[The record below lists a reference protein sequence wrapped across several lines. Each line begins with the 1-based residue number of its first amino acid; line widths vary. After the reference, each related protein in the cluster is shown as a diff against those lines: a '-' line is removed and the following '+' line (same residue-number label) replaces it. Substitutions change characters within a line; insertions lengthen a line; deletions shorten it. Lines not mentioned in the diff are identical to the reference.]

1 MMLST
6 VTAMRITLER
16 AAVID
21 AFERATCPKLRGYAL
36 AYRMAIASGQDPDE
50 AWEDNV
56 SGVGE
61 SV

>member
-1 MMLST
+1 MMLWT
-6 VTAMRITLER
+6 ILER

-21 AFERATCPKLRGYAL
+21 AFERATCPKLRSYAL

-61 SV
+61 LT